1 MPFFDDP
8 FLPDKEKET
17 TETPDQSLSQ
27 EDPSAPTAEEAAIE
41 AELAMQHKAKN
52 AALVASIFDYVE
64 IIAITFAAVLL
75 ATLFFFRHAI
85 VDGDSMNGTLLNE
98 EHLII
103 SGTFYTPE
111 AGDIIVFENNLFYG
125 TEPMVKRIIATA
137 GSMVEIRSSGIYVDG
152 VLLEEP
158 YAYLEGSPVGVTD
171 YIEFMQRYSTK
182 IPENIEG
189 ELVYRWEIEEGYVF
203 VMGDNRFNSQDSR
216 VFGPI
221 EEESILGVVLFRFLP
236 LDKFGG
242 VD

>member
-8 FLPDKEKET
+8 FLPDEAKEAEV
-17 TETPDQSLSQ
+17 TPSESPSLQ
-27 EDPSAPTAEEAAIE
+27 DDSATAEAEAVIE

-64 IIAITFAAVLL
+64 IIVITFAAVLL

-85 VDGDSMNGTLLNE
+85 VDGDSMNGTLLDE

-103 SGTFYTPE
+103 SGTFYTPKQ
-111 AGDIIVFENNLFYG
+111 GDIVVFENNVFYG
-125 TEPMVKRIIATA
+125 TEPMVKRVIATA
-137 GSMVEIRSSGIYVDG
+137 GSVVEIRSSGIYVDG
-152 VLLEEP
+152 VLLDEP
-158 YAYLEGSPVGVTD
+158 YAYLDGSPVGITD
-171 YIEFMQRYSTK
+171 YIDFMRRYSTK
-182 IPENIEG
+182 IPETIDG